1 MTTPIP
7 LRDALKASLDHP
19 DEIELAGMLM
29 DHATALRAC
38 GERIRQSTLRGDSQ
52 HERDQ
57 RTFILADALAIAR
70 DAEQGQCKFQDAGEV
85 VEAANEPREAPE
97 HVEAR
102 HQRLAVRHLEQHLE
116 LRTVEIERAS

>member
-7 LRDALKASLDHP
+7 LRDALKASVNHP

-38 GERIRQSTLRGDSQ
+38 GERIRQSALRGDSQ

-70 DAEQGQCKFQDAGEV
+70 DAEQ
-85 VEAANEPREAPE
+85 
-97 HVEAR
+97 
-102 HQRLAVRHLEQHLE
+102 AVRAYTAGQGYRITKLDP
-116 LRTVEIERAS
+116 RWTPR